1 MTTPTTPDGPAPMPA
16 LPALIS
22 VKQTSQI
29 LGLAPRTT
37 YRLIEAGVIPIMRVG
52 RSLRVITHKFYATF
66 GIPLDHPIDQPTD
79 GRDQDP
85 DDDITPPDP
94 TSR

>member
-1 MTTPTTPDGPAPMPA
+1 MTTPTTPDGPAAMPA

-52 RSLRVITHKFYATF
+52 RSIRVITHKFYATF
-66 GIPLDHPIDQPTD
+66 GIPLDQPLDQPTD
-79 GRDQDP
+79 DRDQDP

>member
-1 MTTPTTPDGPAPMPA
+1 MTTPTTPDGPAAMPA

-52 RSLRVITHKFYATF
+52 RSIRVITHKFYATF
-66 GIPLDHPIDQPTD
+66 GIPLDQPLGGPTD
-79 GRDQDP
+79 DDQDL
-85 DDDITPPDP
+85 DGDVTPPDH
-94 TSR
+94 TGR